1 MTYNLIIF
9 ENKYPSEYLNIST
22 ERELFEKLWD
32 WTYIDDLWYFI
43 EEENPNKEYLNDFI
57 ENTFIDD
64 NIFHKYEDDD
74 TNCYVFEVNNLGR
87 TRTYLWD
94 HSLIDFI
101 YEKISEKYERI

>member
-43 EEENPNKEYLNDFI
+43 EEENLSPYSF
-57 ENTFIDD
+57 F
-64 NIFHKYEDDD
+64 
-74 TNCYVFEVNNLGR
+74 
-87 TRTYLWD
+87 
-94 HSLIDFI
+94 
-101 YEKISEKYERI
+101 KIKLYY